1 MHNSSGC
8 PDRISP
14 SFQKHNSIN
23 AWAAFTRFA
32 GNVVE
37 ALPEAELNKF
47 SRLLQRLDGPE
58 RILRGQSWREHPLL
72 PRENVE
78 IAQVMM
84 AKENNIKDFKDINK
98 IIKKIQ
104 TRRWAIWHVAV
115 AKGQL
120 DTDKQLLIKPENG
133 MPLFEHLMH

>member
-1 MHNSSGC
+1 M
-8 PDRISP
+8 
-14 SFQKHNSIN
+14 
-23 AWAAFTRFA
+23 
-32 GNVVE
+32 
-37 ALPEAELNKF
+37 LPQPA
-47 SRLLQRLDGPE
+47 
-58 RILRGQSWREHPLL
+58 
-72 PRENVE
+72 NVE

-84 AKENNIKDFKDINK
+84 AKENNIKDFKDINR

-104 TRRWAIWHVAV
+104 TRRWAIWQVAV

>member
-1 MHNSSGC
+1 MSGWHLFFSLQ
-8 PDRISP
+8 R
-14 SFQKHNSIN
+14 HNSIN

-37 ALPEAELNKF
+37 ALPEHELFKF
-47 SRLLQRLDGPE
+47 SHLLQRLDGPE
-58 RILRGQSWREHPLL
+58 RILRGQSWRERPLL
-72 PRENVE
+72 PGENVE
-78 IAQVMM
+78 IARMMM
-84 AKENNIKDFKDINK
+84 AKEHSIKDFKDINR

-104 TRRWAIWHVAV
+104 TRRWAIWQVAV

-133 MPLFEHLMH
+133 MPLSGHLIH